1 MTKKQ
6 LALETMQSGDVLSTN
21 SGIGMGIKQLPYYI
35 YVLRQEGYKIASIP
49 KVDPMGNRYVEYVLR

>member
-6 LALETMQSGDVLSTN
+6 MVLETMQSGDVLSTN

-35 YVLRQEGYKIASIP
+35 WQLRQEGYKITSVP
-49 KVDPMGNRYVEYVLR
+49 KVDAMGSRYVEYILR